1 MGCVSSAPS
10 RSGAQSRRGE
20 PPSLHQQL
28 ANETYCELRV
38 CGKRECGQFAGPSLL
53 PTPLPPSLPPPVSV
67 DEVYT
72 LQELFESVSNS
83 HIADGLIH
91 KSEWGAA
98 LLGRNPRSDA
108 TAASS
113 LFIDRVFAA
122 FDAADN
128 EVVDFPEFV
137 RGLSVFHPSAPHDEK
152 AAFVFKVYDIHRT
165 GVIEKRELR
174 ALLAA
179 ATADNPALGLRPA
192 DLDALV
198 DAAFA
203 AGDAAGDGVIHPR
216 EWDAIVASNPGAL
229 AFMTLPGLR
238 AVTSRYPGYV
248 WRKNE

>member
-1 MGCVSSAPS
+1 M
-10 RSGAQSRRGE
+10 
-20 PPSLHQQL
+20 
-28 ANETYCELRV
+28 
-38 CGKRECGQFAGPSLL
+38 
-53 PTPLPPSLPPPVSV
+53 
-67 DEVYT
+67 
-72 LQELFESVSNS
+72 
-83 HIADGLIH
+83 IH

-98 LLGRNPRSDA
+98 LLGHDPRASDA

-128 EVVDFPEFV
+128 DVVDFPEFV
-137 RGLSVFHPSAPHDEK
+137 KGLSVFHPSAPRDEK

>member
-1 MGCVSSAPS
+1 MVPVFFFLPRARAAHTSTPS
-10 RSGAQSRRGE
+10 
-20 PPSLHQQL
+20 
-28 ANETYCELRV
+28 
-38 CGKRECGQFAGPSLL
+38 
-53 PTPLPPSLPPPVSV
+53 PPPHTVSV
-67 DEVYT
+67 DEVYA

-83 HIADGLIH
+83 LIADGLIH

-98 LLGRNPRSDA
+98 LVGADPH
-108 TAASS
+108 TGQAASS
-113 LFIDRVFAA
+113 LFVDRVFAA

-128 EVVDFPEFV
+128 DVVDFDEFV
-137 RGLSVFHPSAPHDEK
+137 RGLSVFHPSAPRDEK
-152 AAFVFKVYDIHRT
+152 ADFAFRIYDLHRT
-165 GVIEKRELR
+165 GAIEKRELR

-192 DLDALV
+192 DVDALV

-203 AGDAAGDGVIHPR
+203 AGDAAGDGVIHPA
-216 EWDAIVASNPGAL
+216 EWRAIVASNPGAL

>member
-1 MGCVSSAPS
+1 MKKFFFFISTLGSTPS
-10 RSGAQSRRGE
+10 
-20 PPSLHQQL
+20 PS
-28 ANETYCELRV
+28 T
-38 CGKRECGQFAGPSLL
+38 F
-53 PTPLPPSLPPPVSV
+53 PLSTVSV
-67 DEVYT
+67 DEVYA

-98 LLGRNPRSDA
+98 LLGAPEWSPDDSHTSA
-108 TAASS
+108 AGTAASS
-113 LFIDRVFAA
+113 LFVDRVFAA

-128 EVVDFPEFV
+128 DVVDFEEFV
-137 RGLSVFHPSAPHDEK
+137 RGLSVFHPAAPRSDK
-152 AAFVFKVYDIHRT
+152 ADFAFRIYDIHRT

-179 ATADNPALGLRPA
+179 ATADNPALGLTA
-192 DLDALV
+192 TDLDALV

-203 AGDAAGDGVIHPR
+203 AGDAAGDGVIHPA
-216 EWDAIVASNPGAL
+216 EWRAIAASNPGAL